1 MFRINGDRAIIFD
14 GAMGTMLQN
23 RGLKLGDLPETLNL
37 TAPEIVRSI
46 HGEYLDAGADVILA
60 NTFGVN
66 RYKAAKAGCSVK
78 ELVSAAVRI
87 AREAV
92 GDRKDKYVALDIGPC
107 GRIMAPTGDLPFEE
121 AVEVFAEVV
130 RAGVE
135 AGVDFILT
143 ETFTDLYELKAA
155 VLAAKEN
162 SNLPLVSTMSFEESG
177 VTFFGTTVESMVMTL
192 EGLGVDALGVNCS
205 LGPKQLVPIVDRIL
219 AAASIP
225 VLVQPNAGLPSI
237 VDGRTQYDVT
247 PEEFAGYVKGF
258 VEKGVSL
265 IGSCCGTTPAYTKLI
280 KETVGSLPRRPLEN
294 HRRTCVCSPS
304 KPLYFGNGVA
314 VIGERLNPT
323 GKKALQAALRAND
336 MDYVLREAIRE
347 QEQGAALLDVN
358 MGLPD
363 VDEPALLE
371 RAVKEVQAVVDLPLQ
386 LDSSNPLALERA
398 ARIYNGKPLI
408 NSVNGKKESLE
419 KILPIAK
426 KYGAAVLGLA
436 LDDNGIPDTAEKRFA
451 IAEKIIAEAEKYG
464 IPREDVLIDCLVMT
478 VSAQQNQAAE
488 TLKAVRMVK
497 GRLGACTVLGV
508 SNVSFGLPA
517 RPVINRTML
526 AMALANG
533 LDAPIMNPGDAG
545 MAETVAAFRVLA
557 SQDKNSADFIAK
569 FSGYAAPTAQPKA
582 ATKTSPAPELQGLA
596 HAIAKGLK
604 NDAREATKAEL
615 AEKKPLDV
623 IEKVLVPTL
632 DAVGRDY
639 ESGVIFLPQLIQS
652 AEAAKAAFEQ
662 LRAALARDGTS
673 AVGTRTKIVVATV
686 HGDIHDIGKNI
697 VKVIM
702 ENYDFDVTDLGRDV
716 PPAKVVEA
724 VKATGAKLVGLSALM
739 TTTVASMK
747 ETIGLLRKECPGVK
761 IIVGGAVLTKDLAA
775 KIGADVYAKDAM
787 ASVKAGKE

>member
-1 MFRINGDRAIIFD
+1 
-14 GAMGTMLQN
+14 MGTMLQN
-23 RGLKLGDLPETLNL
+23 RGLKLGDLPEALNL
-37 TAPEIVRSI
+37 TAPEVVSSI
-46 HGEYLDAGADVILA
+46 HEEYLDAGADVILA

-66 RYKAAKAGCSVK
+66 RYKAAKAGCTVK
-78 ELVSAAVRI
+78 ELVSAAIVN
-87 AREAV
+87 ARKAI
-92 GDRKDKYVALDIGPC
+92 GGRKDKFVALDIGPC
-107 GRIMAPTGDLPFEE
+107 GRVLAPTGDLPFEE

-135 AGVDFILT
+135 AGADFILT

-162 SNLPLVSTMSFEESG
+162 SELPLVSTMSFEANG
-177 VTFFGTTVESMVMTL
+177 TTFFGTTVESMVMTL

-205 LGPKQLVPIVDRIL
+205 LGPRQLVPIVDRIL

-225 VLVQPNAGLPSI
+225 VLVQPNAGLPTI

-247 PEEFAGYVKGF
+247 PEEFVGYIKQF
-258 VEKGVSL
+258 IEKGVAL
-265 IGSCCGTTPAYTKLI
+265 VGSCCGTTPAYTKLI
-280 KETVGSLPRRPLEN
+280 RETVADIPRRPLEN
-294 HRRTCVCSPS
+294 HRRTCVCAPS
-304 KPLYFGNGVA
+304 KPLYFGGGTA

-323 GKKALQAALRAND
+323 GKKALQAALRAGD

-363 VDEPALLE
+363 IDEPALLE
-371 RAVKEVQAVVDLPLQ
+371 RAVKEIQAVVDLPLQ
-386 LDSSNPLALERA
+386 LDSSNAEALARA

-408 NSVNGKKESLE
+408 NSVSGKKESLE

-436 LDDNGIPDTAEKRFA
+436 LDDEGIPDTAARRFA
-451 IAEKIIAEAEKYG
+451 IAQKIIAEAAKYG

-497 GRLGACTVLGV
+497 EQLGACTVLGV

-526 AMALANG
+526 AMALAAG

-545 MAETVAAFRVLA
+545 MAETVAAFRVLS
-557 SQDKNSADFIAK
+557 SQDRNAQNFIEKFANYSAPAAQSTAAAK
-569 FSGYAAPTAQPKA
+569 SA
-582 ATKTSPAPELQGLA
+582 ATAADKGTGLA

-604 NDAREATKAEL
+604 NDARENAAAEL
-615 AEKKPLDV
+615 EHKKPLEI
-623 IEKVLVPTL
+623 IENILVPTL
-632 DAVGRDY
+632 DSVGRDY
-639 ESGVIFLPQLIQS
+639 ESGVLFLPQLIQS

-662 LRAALARDGTS
+662 LRAAIAKDGAAS
-673 AVGTRTKIVVATV
+673 AGERTKIVVATV

-716 PPAKVVEA
+716 PPAKVAEA

-787 ASVKAGKE
+787 ASVRAGKE

>member
-1 MFRINGDRAIIFD
+1 
-14 GAMGTMLQN
+14 MGTMLQN
-23 RGLKLGDLPETLNL
+23 RGLKLGDLPEALNL
-37 TAPEIVRSI
+37 TAPEVVRSI
-46 HGEYLDAGADVILA
+46 HEEYLDAGADVILS

-66 RYKAAKAGCSVK
+66 RYKAARAGCTVK
-78 ELVSAAVRI
+78 ELVSAAIVN
-87 AREAV
+87 ARKAI
-92 GDRKDKYVALDIGPC
+92 GGRKDKYVALDIGPC
-107 GRIMAPTGDLPFEE
+107 GRVLAPTGDLPFEE

-135 AGVDFILT
+135 AGADFILT

-162 SNLPLVSTMSFEESG
+162 SELPLVSTMSFEANG
-177 VTFFGTTVESMVMTL
+177 TTFFGTTVESMVMTL
-192 EGLGVDALGVNCS
+192 EALGVDALGVNCS
-205 LGPKQLVPIVDRIL
+205 LGPRQLVPIVDRIL

-225 VLVQPNAGLPSI
+225 VLVQPNAGLPAI

-247 PEEFAGYVKGF
+247 PEEFAGCIKQF
-258 VEKGVSL
+258 IEKGVSL
-265 IGSCCGTTPAYTKLI
+265 VGSCCGTTPAYTKLI
-280 KETVGSLPRRPLEN
+280 KAAVEATPRREPAN
-294 HRRTCVCSPS
+294 HRRACVCAPS
-304 KPLYFGNGVA
+304 KPLYFDAGTA
-314 VIGERLNPT
+314 IIGERLNPT
-323 GKKALQAALRAND
+323 GKKALQAALRAGD

-363 VDEPALLE
+363 IDEPALLE
-371 RAVKEVQAVVDLPLQ
+371 RAVKEIQAVVDLPLQ
-386 LDSSNPLALERA
+386 LDSSNAEALARA
-398 ARIYNGKPLI
+398 ARVYNGKPLI
-408 NSVNGKKESLE
+408 NSVSGKKESLE

-426 KYGAAVLGLA
+426 KYGAAVLGLT
-436 LDDNGIPDTAEKRFA
+436 LDDEGIPDTAARRFA
-451 IAEKIIAEAEKYG
+451 IAQKIIAEAAKYG

-497 GRLGACTVLGV
+497 EQLGVCTVLGV

-526 AMALANG
+526 AMALAAG

-545 MAETVAAFRVLA
+545 MAETVAAFRVLS
-557 SQDKNSADFIAK
+557 SQDKNSEKFIEKFANYTAPAAQTTAGAKNQPAAADN
-569 FSGYAAPTAQPKA
+569 TA
-582 ATKTSPAPELQGLA
+582 GLA

-604 NDAREATKAEL
+604 NDARESAAAEL
-615 AEKKPLDV
+615 EHKKPLEI
-623 IEKVLVPTL
+623 IENILVPTL
-632 DAVGRDY
+632 DSVGRDY
-639 ESGVIFLPQLIQS
+639 ESGVLFLPQLIQS

-662 LRAALARDGTS
+662 LRAAIAKDGAAS
-673 AVGTRTKIVVATV
+673 AGERTKIVVATV

-716 PPAKVVEA
+716 PPAKVAEA

-747 ETIGLLRKECPGVK
+747 ETIALLRKECPGVK

-787 ASVKAGKE
+787 ASVRAGKE

>member
-1 MFRINGDRAIIFD
+1 
-14 GAMGTMLQN
+14 MGTMLQN
-23 RGLKLGDLPETLNL
+23 RGLKLGDLPEALNL
-37 TAPEIVRSI
+37 TAPEVVRSI
-46 HGEYLDAGADVILA
+46 HEEYLDAGADVILA

-66 RYKAAKAGCSVK
+66 RYKAAKAGCTVK
-78 ELVSAAVRI
+78 ELVSAAIVN
-87 AREAV
+87 ARKAI
-92 GDRKDKYVALDIGPC
+92 GGRKDKFVALDIGPC
-107 GRIMAPTGDLPFEE
+107 GRVLAPTGDLPFEE

-135 AGVDFILT
+135 AGADFILT

-162 SNLPLVSTMSFEESG
+162 SELPLVSTMSFEANG
-177 VTFFGTTVESMVMTL
+177 TTFFGTTVESMVMTL

-205 LGPKQLVPIVDRIL
+205 LGPRQLVPIVDRIL

-225 VLVQPNAGLPSI
+225 VLVQPNAGLPTI

-247 PEEFAGYVKGF
+247 PEEFVGYIKQF
-258 VEKGVSL
+258 IEKGVAL
-265 IGSCCGTTPAYTKLI
+265 VGSCCGTTPAYTKLI
-280 KETVGSLPRRPLEN
+280 RETVADIPRRPLEN
-294 HRRTCVCSPS
+294 HRRTCVCAPS
-304 KPLYFGNGVA
+304 KPLYFGGGTA

-323 GKKALQAALRAND
+323 GKKALQAALRTGD

-363 VDEPALLE
+363 IDEPALLE
-371 RAVKEVQAVVDLPLQ
+371 RAVKEIQAVVDLPLQ
-386 LDSSNPLALERA
+386 LDSSNAEALARA

-408 NSVNGKKESLE
+408 NSVSGKKESLE

-436 LDDNGIPDTAEKRFA
+436 LDDEGIPDTAARRFA
-451 IAEKIIAEAEKYG
+451 IAQKIIAEAAKYG

-497 GRLGACTVLGV
+497 EQLGVCTVLGV

-526 AMALANG
+526 AMALAAG

-545 MAETVAAFRVLA
+545 MAETVAAFRVLS
-557 SQDKNSADFIAK
+557 SQDRNAQNFIEKFANYSAPAAQSTAAAK
-569 FSGYAAPTAQPKA
+569 SA
-582 ATKTSPAPELQGLA
+582 ATAADKGTGLA

-604 NDAREATKAEL
+604 NDARESAAAEL
-615 AEKKPLDV
+615 EHKKPLEI
-623 IEKVLVPTL
+623 IENILVPTL
-632 DAVGRDY
+632 DSVGRDY
-639 ESGVIFLPQLIQS
+639 ESGVLFLPQLIQS

-662 LRAALARDGTS
+662 LRAAIAKDGAAS
-673 AVGTRTKIVVATV
+673 AGERTKIVVATV

-716 PPAKVVEA
+716 PPAKVAEA

-787 ASVKAGKE
+787 ASVRAGKE

>member
-1 MFRINGDRAIIFD
+1 
-14 GAMGTMLQN
+14 MGTMLQN
-23 RGLKLGDLPETLNL
+23 RGLKLGDLPEALNL
-37 TAPEIVRSI
+37 TAPEVVRSI
-46 HGEYLDAGADVILA
+46 HEEYLDAGADVILA

-66 RYKAAKAGCSVK
+66 RYKAAKAGCTVK
-78 ELVSAAVRI
+78 ELVSAAIVN
-87 AREAV
+87 ARKAI
-92 GDRKDKYVALDIGPC
+92 GGRKDKFVALDIGPC
-107 GRIMAPTGDLPFEE
+107 GRVLAPTGDLPFEE

-135 AGVDFILT
+135 AGADFILT

-162 SNLPLVSTMSFEESG
+162 SELPLVSTMSFEANG
-177 VTFFGTTVESMVMTL
+177 TTFFGTTVESMVMTL

-205 LGPKQLVPIVDRIL
+205 LGPRQLVPIVDRIL

-225 VLVQPNAGLPSI
+225 VLVQPNAGLPTI

-247 PEEFAGYVKGF
+247 PEEFVGYIKQF
-258 VEKGVSL
+258 IEKGVAL
-265 IGSCCGTTPAYTKLI
+265 VGSCCGTTPAYTKLI
-280 KETVGSLPRRPLEN
+280 RETVADIPRRPLEN
-294 HRRTCVCSPS
+294 HRRTCVCAPS
-304 KPLYFGNGVA
+304 KPLYFGGGTA

-323 GKKALQAALRAND
+323 GKKALQAALRAGD

-363 VDEPALLE
+363 IDEPALLE
-371 RAVKEVQAVVDLPLQ
+371 RAVKEIQAVVDLPLQ
-386 LDSSNPLALERA
+386 LDSSNAEALARA

-408 NSVNGKKESLE
+408 NSVSGKKESLE

-436 LDDNGIPDTAEKRFA
+436 LDDEGIPDTAARRFA
-451 IAEKIIAEAEKYG
+451 IAQKIIAEAAKYG

-497 GRLGACTVLGV
+497 EQLGACTVLGV

-526 AMALANG
+526 AMALAAG

-545 MAETVAAFRVLA
+545 MAETVAAFRVLS
-557 SQDKNSADFIAK
+557 SQDRNAQNFIEKFANYSAPAAQSTAAAK
-569 FSGYAAPTAQPKA
+569 SA
-582 ATKTSPAPELQGLA
+582 ATAADKGTGLA

-604 NDAREATKAEL
+604 NDARENAAAEL
-615 AEKKPLDV
+615 EHKKPLEI
-623 IEKVLVPTL
+623 IENILVPTL
-632 DAVGRDY
+632 DSVGRDY
-639 ESGVIFLPQLIQS
+639 ESGVLFLPQLIQS

-662 LRAALARDGTS
+662 LRAAIAKDGAAS
-673 AVGTRTKIVVATV
+673 AGERTKIVVATV

-716 PPAKVVEA
+716 PPAKVAEA

-787 ASVKAGKE
+787 ASVRAGKE

>member
-1 MFRINGDRAIIFD
+1 
-14 GAMGTMLQN
+14 MGTMLQN
-23 RGLKLGDLPETLNL
+23 RGLKLGDLPEALNL
-37 TAPEIVRSI
+37 TAPEVVSSI
-46 HGEYLDAGADVILA
+46 HEEYLDAGADVILA

-66 RYKAAKAGCSVK
+66 RYKAAKAGCTVK
-78 ELVSAAVRI
+78 ELVSAAIVN
-87 AREAV
+87 ARKAI
-92 GDRKDKYVALDIGPC
+92 GGRKDKFVALDIGPC
-107 GRIMAPTGDLPFEE
+107 GRVLAPTGDLPFEE

-135 AGVDFILT
+135 AGADFILT

-162 SNLPLVSTMSFEESG
+162 SELPLVSTMSFEANG
-177 VTFFGTTVESMVMTL
+177 TTFFGTTVESMVMTL

-205 LGPKQLVPIVDRIL
+205 LGPRQLVPIVDRIL

-225 VLVQPNAGLPSI
+225 VLVQPNAGLPTI

-247 PEEFAGYVKGF
+247 PEEFVGYIKQF
-258 VEKGVSL
+258 IEKGVAL
-265 IGSCCGTTPAYTKLI
+265 VGSCCGTTPAYTKLI
-280 KETVGSLPRRPLEN
+280 RETVADIPRRPLEN
-294 HRRTCVCSPS
+294 HRRTCVCAPS
-304 KPLYFGNGVA
+304 KPLYFGGGTA

-323 GKKALQAALRAND
+323 GKKALQAALRAGD

-347 QEQGAALLDVN
+347 QEQGTALLDVN

-363 VDEPALLE
+363 IDEPALLE
-371 RAVKEVQAVVDLPLQ
+371 RAVKEIQAVVDLPLQ
-386 LDSSNPLALERA
+386 LDSSNAEALARA

-408 NSVNGKKESLE
+408 NSVSGKKESLE

-436 LDDNGIPDTAEKRFA
+436 LDDEGIPDTAARRFA
-451 IAEKIIAEAEKYG
+451 IAQKIIAEAAKYG

-497 GRLGACTVLGV
+497 EQLGACTVLGV

-526 AMALANG
+526 AMALAAG

-545 MAETVAAFRVLA
+545 MAETVAAFRVLS
-557 SQDKNSADFIAK
+557 SQDRNAQNFIEKFANYSAPAAQTTAAAK
-569 FSGYAAPTAQPKA
+569 SA
-582 ATKTSPAPELQGLA
+582 ATAADKGTGLA

-604 NDAREATKAEL
+604 NDARENAAAEL
-615 AEKKPLDV
+615 EHKKPLEI
-623 IEKVLVPTL
+623 IENILVPTL
-632 DAVGRDY
+632 DSVGRDY
-639 ESGVIFLPQLIQS
+639 ESGVLFLPQLIQS

-662 LRAALARDGTS
+662 LRAAIAKDGAAS
-673 AVGTRTKIVVATV
+673 AGERTKIVVATV

-716 PPAKVVEA
+716 PPAKVAEA

-787 ASVKAGKE
+787 ASVRAGKE